1 MRKSM
6 KKTAV
11 MLMAV
16 FMVITF
22 MPGVAVKAFAEN
34 GNISKNA
41 EGYYEINDAKDMLAF
56 AQKVAADNKADNNA
70 KLMKDID
77 MSEIDVANWTPI
89 GFENFDYKGV
99 FDGK

>member
-41 EGYYEINDAKDMLAF
+41 EGYYEINDAKDICTHTAQLAKRQRTF
-56 AQKVAADNKADNNA
+56 NRSQ
-70 KLMKDID
+70 
-77 MSEIDVANWTPI
+77 
-89 GFENFDYKGV
+89 FESKFSGSVGECEEKIIEFLRG
-99 FDGK
+99 